1 MNLYDYPELKEDLES
16 LIKRED
22 DIPLSICQFGSIK
35 AEELCKTF
43 LSECHEDAIQEIVCD
58 LLEDDSVK
66 MCIAKHYTTSDGFGS
81 SLESHLYWEVS
92 EIINDMLEQ
101 VNVKKHI
108 GDYYD

>member
-1 MNLYDYPELKEDLES
+1 MKIKLAALSLFLTLAFSTNPWGGVSVSTADNLDALALNPAGLAVERGNQSGFFIPTVEDG
-16 LIKRED
+16 
-22 DIPLSICQFGSIK
+22 PFSIHSAGRG
-35 AEELCKTF
+35 
-43 LSECHEDAIQEIVCD
+43 
-58 LLEDDSVK
+58 
-66 MCIAKHYTTSDGFGS
+66 DGFGY